1 MVGRITG
8 AHTFDPKFA
17 MIVQNK
23 DDLRIPLLLE
33 TIPTP
38 KEFADAIASLSPE
51 QQRFCKGFRAMQ
63 LESTLFGVC
72 VIQIKPA
79 LEKVLN
85 LPDDSLTKE
94 IALTQDLLKLFL
106 EYQIPSDQLSYAPDA
121 MGRAPAADMST
132 AAMVGFVRQ
141 NVAKMMEITEVQKL
155 KELAVPYPRS
165 SLPFCV
171 LLRSADRTLH
181 RVCIRVCVCGC
192 AVRVCRRRPSAV
204 AWLSSK

>member
-8 AHTFDPKFA
+8 AHTFDPKYA
-17 MIVQNK
+17 LIVQNK

-85 LPDDSLTKE
+85 LPDDALTKE
-94 IALTQDLLKLFL
+94 IALTQDL
-106 EYQIPSDQLSYAPDA
+106 
-121 MGRAPAADMST
+121 
-132 AAMVGFVRQ
+132 
-141 NVAKMMEITEVQKL
+141 
-155 KELAVPYPRS
+155 
-165 SLPFCV
+165 
-171 LLRSADRTLH
+171 
-181 RVCIRVCVCGC
+181 
-192 AVRVCRRRPSAV
+192 
-204 AWLSSK
+204 